1 MPRQASASSNEF
13 YFTKGSIVMIIARI
27 ALAIAIL
34 TVIPLTPT
42 YAYEKCKDND
52 KGCQDR
58 QARVIR
64 DEVLN
69 KVKDTC
75 GRRVDKDYTSYCTYY
90 GMIAVYEYVEKGEW
104 VPKVPNR

>member
-1 MPRQASASSNEF
+1 
-13 YFTKGSIVMIIARI
+13 MILARI
-27 ALAIAIL
+27 TLAIAIL

-64 DEVLN
+64 DEVL
-69 KVKDTC
+69 KIVRDTC
-75 GRRVDKDYTSYCTYY
+75 EKSADKGYSSYCTYY
-90 GMIAVYEYVEKGEW
+90 GMIAVYGYAEKGEW
-104 VPKVPNR
+104 VRKR